1 MLDRLHPNNWLSTS
15 LRERVLALGDWM
27 PRCLPRWLRRWL
39 AAQRPRLIASPTD
52 AGLAILRE
60 VDDERQALGFLA
72 FEPQGSAPWR
82 AEPDFKVDASAVV
95 DLEIPPA
102 LLLQRELSL
111 PAQVQDRLGSVLGY
125 ELDRLTPFARSEVYY
140 DATVLAAHQGQVRVQ
155 LVVCRRDQVKPFLD
169 RLKAAGMPVHRLVWP
184 GGWPRA
190 NLLPP
195 AERPRRNQ
203 LKSLV
208 APALFGLVLVFLALA
223 MASPL
228 WQAQQEREQLQQQ
241 LRQLRVQAEQV
252 GALNDE
258 LTQAQAANAAV
269 LERSRKAP
277 RMSDLLREL
286 TDLLPDE
293 TWIQT
298 LNYNDGKVD
307 MRGQSAQATDLIALL
322 EQGPGISDVSFR
334 SPVMQIAISGQER
347 FHIAFSYSRPDAP

>member
-1 MLDRLHPNNWLSTS
+1 MS
-15 LRERVLALGDWM
+15 LRERALALGDWM

-39 AAQRPRLIASPTD
+39 AAQRPRLIAAPSN
-52 AGLAILRE
+52 AGLSILRAL
-60 VDDERQALGFLA
+60 DDERHALGFLA

-82 AEPDFKVDASAVV
+82 AEPDFKVDASAVI
-95 DLEIPPA
+95 DLEIPRE

-111 PAQVQDRLGSVLGY
+111 PTQVQERLSTVLGY

-140 DATVLAAHQGQVRVQ
+140 DATVLGVHQGQIRVQ
-155 LVVCRRDQVKPFLD
+155 LVLCRRDQVKPFLD
-169 RLKAAGMPVHRLVWP
+169 RLKAAGMPVHRLIWP
-184 GGWPRA
+184 GSWPRA
-190 NLLPP
+190 NLLPS

-208 APALFGLVLVFLALA
+208 APALLSLVLVLLALV
-223 MASPL
+223 MVTPL
-228 WQAQQEREQLQQQ
+228 WQAQQTREQLQQQ
-241 LRQLRVQAEQV
+241 LRQLRLQAEQV

-269 LERSRKAP
+269 LQRSREAP

-293 TWIQT
+293 TWVQT

-307 MRGQSAQATDLIALL
+307 MRGQSERATDLIALL